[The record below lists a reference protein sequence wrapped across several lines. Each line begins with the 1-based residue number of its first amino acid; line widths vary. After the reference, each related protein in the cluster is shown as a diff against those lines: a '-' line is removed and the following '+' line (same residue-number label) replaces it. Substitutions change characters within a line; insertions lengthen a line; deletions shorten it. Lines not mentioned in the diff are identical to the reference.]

1 MERRYR
7 IVFIGIFA
15 FLTLGLCIHFGASYD
30 QNWPHPTGDQL
41 GEDPDG
47 WDGERVLLFGE
58 VEEQTTDGFVMIV
71 EDDSETVVRTVTVQG
86 TDTAVEV
93 GGVVQV
99 YGRLSEQ
106 GTRQR
111 AESVVVVNETPG
123 DSQYKLATSLLGGLL
138 AAGLFLR
145 YWRIDWRALRF
156 VSRDLPKTEREA
168 TSTEGDH
175 DG

>member
-1 MERRYR
+1 MERSDGL
-7 IVFIGIFA
+7 VFIGLFA
-15 FLTLGLCIHFGASYD
+15 LLTVGICIHFGATYD

-41 GEDPDG
+41 GADTDG
-47 WDGERVLLFGE
+47 WDGEQVLLFGE
-58 VEEQTTDGFVMIV
+58 VQEQTADGFVMTV

-86 TDTAVEV
+86 TDAAVEA

-99 YGRLSEQ
+99 YGRLSER
-106 GTRQR
+106 GTRQQ

-123 DSQYKLATSLLGGLL
+123 DSQYKLGTSLLGGLL
-138 AAGLFLR
+138 AAGVFLR

-156 VSRDLPKTEREA
+156 VAREQA
-168 TSTEGDH
+168 DTAGDH

>member
-1 MERRYR
+1 MDRRYR
-7 IVFIGIFA
+7 VVLVGLFV
-15 FLTLGLCIHFGASYD
+15 FLTLGLCIHFGATYD
-30 QNWPHPTGDQL
+30 QNWPYPGGDQL
-41 GEDPDG
+41 EEDPDG
-47 WDGERVLLFGE
+47 WDDEQVLLFGE
-58 VEEQTTDGFVMIV
+58 VQEQTADGFVMTV

-86 TDTAVEV
+86 TDAAVEA

-99 YGRLSEQ
+99 YGRLSER

-123 DSQYKLATSLLGGLL
+123 DSRYKLATSLLGGLL

-145 YWRIDWRALRF
+145 YWGIDWRALRF
-156 VSRDLPKTEREA
+156 VSRDAAEA
-168 TSTEGDH
+168 NQKVTDTAGDH